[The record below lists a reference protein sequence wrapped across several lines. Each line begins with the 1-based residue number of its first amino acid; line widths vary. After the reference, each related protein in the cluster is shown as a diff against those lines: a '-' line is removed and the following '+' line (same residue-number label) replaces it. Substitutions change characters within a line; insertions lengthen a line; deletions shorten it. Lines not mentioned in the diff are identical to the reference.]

1 MNMTEKV
8 ENIER
13 QVSSSFFFS
22 IIQRKEKVSN
32 VLFPSH
38 NYKQTELCTNINEE
52 DSFVL
57 NFLVLFLVINL
68 YG

>member
-13 QVSSSFFFS
+13 QVSSSFFSS

-32 VLFPSH
+32 MLFPLH
-38 NYKQTELCTNINEE
+38 NYKQTERCTNVNEE
-52 DSFVL
+52 DSFCSTFSCFV
-57 NFLVLFLVINL
+57 FS
-68 YG
+68 Y